1 MLATQAPNGG
11 LQAYRQAMSTSS
23 TPRDSAGRPI
33 DSAGRPVD
41 DSTYTAPAARDDYTA
56 RTSGELAHSDA
67 LVLENRR
74 FRGVKFGSA
83 FFGWLTAFGAA
94 ALLTALVGAIGAAI
108 GVNTGTTVDEAADAA
123 AENAETVGIVSI
135 IAVAVVLFV
144 AYLAGGYVAGRMAR
158 FSGALQGLA
167 VWLWGIVIA
176 LIIALLTM
184 LAGARWDVFAAVDGF
199 PRLPTDATTTGI
211 ISAIVAAAVSLGGA
225 ILGGVLGMRYHRRVD
240 RLGVDERSTAAT
252 DGTRSY

>member
-1 MLATQAPNGG
+1 MLATHRPNGRSR
-11 LQAYRQAMSTSS
+11 AYRQAMSTSS

-158 FSGALQGLA
+158 FSGALQGVA
-167 VWLWGIVIA
+167 VWVWGIVIA
-176 LIIALLTM
+176 LLVAILSMVLGAQWDI
-184 LAGARWDVFAAVDGF
+184 LANLDSF
-199 PRLPTDATTTGI
+199 PRIPMADSATTTGI
-211 ISAIVAAAVSLGGA
+211 ITAIVAALITLGGA
-225 ILGGVLGMRYHRRVD
+225 ILGGMAGMKYHRRVD
-240 RLGVDERSTAAT
+240 NVGLGDERVVR
-252 DGTRSY
+252 DR

>member
-1 MLATQAPNGG
+1 
-11 LQAYRQAMSTSS
+11 MSTDDV
-23 TPRDSAGRPI
+23 PRDSAGRPVRETT
-33 DSAGRPVD
+33 DTA
-41 DSTYTAPAARDDYTA
+41 YTAPVAPADL
-56 RTSGELAHSDA
+56 SHGDA
-67 LVLENRR
+67 LVREKQR
-74 FRGVKFGSA
+74 FGGVKFGSA
-83 FFGWLTAFGAA
+83 FFGWLSAVGAVVM
-94 ALLTALVGAIGAAI
+94 LTAVAGAIGAAVGI
-108 GVNTGTTVDEAADAA
+108 ETGTTVEEAAEAA
-123 AENAETVGIVSI
+123 SGDPETVGIVGAI
-135 IAVAVVLFV
+135 VAAVVLFV

-240 RLGVDERSTAAT
+240 RLGGDERSTAAT